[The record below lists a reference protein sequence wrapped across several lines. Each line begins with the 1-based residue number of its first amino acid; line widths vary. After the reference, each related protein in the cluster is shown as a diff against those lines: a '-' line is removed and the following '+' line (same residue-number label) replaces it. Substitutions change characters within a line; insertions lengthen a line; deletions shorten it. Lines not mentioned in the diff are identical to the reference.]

1 MLMHE
6 SDKSIDIIVRVRI

>member
-1 MLMHE
+1 MHE